1 MLPAGADASAL
12 PLLIGRGLRGFCD
25 GFIAVL
31 LPAYL
36 LALGFG
42 QLDVGLVSSATLIG
56 SALATIL
63 VGLIAGRT
71 GLRTLLILAAC
82 LMVSTGLAFAGLS
95 TLWPLLIVAF
105 VGTLNP

>member
-1 MLPAGADASAL
+1 MRVPKIATLSASLGLSRLRLPAGADATAL

-25 GFIAVL
+25 GFVAVL

-56 SALATIL
+56 SAVATVL
-63 VGLIAGRT
+63 VGVFPGPPPRRRML
-71 GLRTLLILAAC
+71 TLA
-82 LMVSTGLAFAGLS
+82 AGLS
-95 TLWPLLIVAF
+95 AATGIGLA
-105 VGTLNP
+105 